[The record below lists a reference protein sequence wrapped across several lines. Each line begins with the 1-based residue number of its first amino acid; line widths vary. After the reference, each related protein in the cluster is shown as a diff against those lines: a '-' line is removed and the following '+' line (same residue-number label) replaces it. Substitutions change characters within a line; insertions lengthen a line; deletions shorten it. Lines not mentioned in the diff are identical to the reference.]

1 MKRSEKFLATL
12 GLGIL
17 THLSPV
23 FANEH
28 GWMVNDDCQYSVA
41 SQRIGGDTADLY
53 ITIDSKFWF
62 GMPGDLAST
71 ADRQTI
77 PGQFSPGRVMEINGR
92 RMKAEVTYYAQQNT
106 LLIAPSTPEGSLVM
120 ASMLNG
126 KEAITIKYGER
137 TIKANFPSLDDGMRS
152 IIKCN
157 PPI

>member
-1 MKRSEKFLATL
+1 
-12 GLGIL
+12 
-17 THLSPV
+17 
-23 FANEH
+23 
-28 GWMVNDDCQYSVA
+28 
-41 SQRIGGDTADLY
+41 
-53 ITIDSKFWF
+53 
-62 GMPGDLAST
+62 
-71 ADRQTI
+71 
-77 PGQFSPGRVMEINGR
+77 MEINGR
-92 RMKAEVTYYAQQNT
+92 RIKAEVSYYAQQNT